1 MLVPTDVLRAMH
13 GFVSSWTVGVDFLSL
28 AEWQV
33 EKKPSKD
40 SKEACLAW
48 LARDLLR
55 LVSEVL

>member
-1 MLVPTDVLRAMH
+1 MDSFHH
-13 GFVSSWTVGVDFLSL
+13 GLVGVDFLSL

-48 LARDLLR
+48 LA
-55 LVSEVL
+55 